1 MSSVYYPAGC
11 ETEVGEHYCN
21 PCDEIEHGKIR
32 SVAFIKSAFVFD
44 DPTNPTEWEAGVAS
58 GDIVIIPEVTGT
70 FNGGD
75 PVESTG
81 YGDQA
86 TKITGYNFELAF
98 KDPSYV
104 NNAAFYNALKRSRG
118 YKVAYRT
125 ETQTHISTNTVTVIP
140 KNPVAEELTSE
151 VVWDVL
157 VKFSQGDMPEP
168 FATPPQIFQC
178 FAYEAA

>member
-21 PCDEIEHGKIR
+21 PCDEIEHARVR
-32 SVAFIKSAFVFD
+32 SVGFIKSTAFT
-44 DPTNPTEWEAGVAS
+44 DPSDPTEWEAAVAT
-58 GDIVIIPEVTGT
+58 GDITVIPEVTGT

-75 PVESTG
+75 PVESAG

-98 KDPSYV
+98 KDPSYA

-118 YKVAYRT
+118 YRVAFRT
-125 ETQTHISTNTVTVIP
+125 ENYIHISTNTVTVIP
-140 KNPVAEELTSE
+140 KNPISENLTDE

-157 VKFSQGDMPEP
+157 VKFSQGDLPEP
-168 FATPPQIFQC
+168 FATPPGIFQC

>member
-21 PCDEIEHGKIR
+21 PCDAIEHGRVR
-32 SVAFIKSAFVFD
+32 SIAFIKKSFVFE
-44 DPTNPTEWEAGVAS
+44 DPTDPTEWEAGVAS
-58 GDIVIIPEVTGT
+58 GDIIIIPEVLGS
-70 FNGGD
+70 FNGGE

-86 TKITGYNFELAF
+86 TKITGYNFELPF
-98 KDPSYV
+98 KDPSYA
-104 NNAAFYNALKRSRG
+104 NNADFYNGLKRSRN

-125 ETQTHISTNTVTVIP
+125 ENYTHISDNAVTVIP
-140 KNPVAEELTSE
+140 KSPVGEDLTSE

-157 VKFSQGDMPEP
+157 VKFSQGDIPTP
-168 FATPPQIFQC
+168 TLTPPGIFEC
-178 FAYEAA
+178 FAYEAP